1 MLFSDAIASNR
12 INTII
17 IIIIII
23 IDSLTGIYKITVES
37 VESSSIK
44 HILHRFSRTLRPQ
57 RGLLQCS
64 KNVTIEY
71 HRVFEGYPD
80 TLPINMAD
88 HSWQPPPASL
98 TPIPSK
104 HAPQSLCAVCRC
116 FQCLNASLNW
126 NALKIWEHPDP
137 GSPWRHR
144 PVNMCSVVSRAS
156 VWVILGVKLGLAKA
170 WNKHHPREVVYWVYC
185 TGLSQIGLWTVTY
198 YETSRKT
205 QYMVAGF
212 RELSIGSL
220 RFHSVAW
227 TIRCD
232 GLLIL
237 LVCWTSKSR
246 ECSNKEKKS
255 RTLADPISQY
265 FTSVFMSH

>member
-1 MLFSDAIASNR
+1 MLFSDAIASNP
-12 INTII
+12 INTSII

-23 IDSLTGIYKITVES
+23 IDSLTGRYKITVES

-57 RGLLQCS
+57 RDLLQCS

-205 QYMVAGF
+205 QYMVAGVQ
-212 RELSIGSL
+212 RIVNWITEVPQCGLNHSL
-220 RFHSVAW
+220 RW
-227 TIRCD
+227 TFDSFGVLDLKIQR
-232 GLLIL
+232 
-237 LVCWTSKSR
+237 
-246 ECSNKEKKS
+246 
-255 RTLADPISQY
+255 
-265 FTSVFMSH
+265 VFK